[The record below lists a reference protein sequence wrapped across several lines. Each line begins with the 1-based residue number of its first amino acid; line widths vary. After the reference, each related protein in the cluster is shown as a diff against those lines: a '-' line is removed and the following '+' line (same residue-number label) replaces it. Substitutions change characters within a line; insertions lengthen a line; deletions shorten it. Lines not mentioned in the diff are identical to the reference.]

1 MIRELTETVVL
12 LFIFCLSA
20 LAGTLCAYAAE
31 GDPCTGKQTS
41 ILIEKDRHILMLCQ
55 ENRES
60 GSFKVSFGRG
70 GMNKRR
76 KGDNRTPVGEYS
88 LGTPRP
94 SNRFGIFIPI
104 GYPAPWQRSAG
115 YTGGDIGIHGPDRRF
130 AWLGRFTTWYDWT
143 QGCIAVGS
151 DEEISR
157 IAEWVKEQRAGRVFI
172 E

>member
-1 MIRELTETVVL
+1 MGALCSHAADGGPCAGRE
-12 LFIFCLSA
+12 
-20 LAGTLCAYAAE
+20 TL
-31 GDPCTGKQTS
+31 
-41 ILIEKDRHILMLCQ
+41 ILIEKDRHILRLCR

-70 GMNKRR
+70 GMDKQR

-94 SNRFGIFIPI
+94 SKRFGIFIPI
-104 GYPAPWQRSAG
+104 GYPTPGQRRAG

-130 AWLGRFTTWYDWT
+130 AWLGRFTTLCDWT

-157 IAEWVKEQRAGRVFI
+157 IAEWVKEQKAGRVFI
-172 E
+172 K